1 MQVYLNYNSIKVGSF
16 IAASNATGT
25 IFDTDRIAV
34 MCHKAGFLAVFDYA
48 AASPYVD
55 INMNGVSNLSQI
67 HQHFQKLSLDD

>member
-1 MQVYLNYNSIKVGSF
+1 
-16 IAASNATGT
+16 
-25 IFDTDRIAV
+25 

-67 HQHFQKLSLDD
+67 HQHFQKLSLDDCHKIASEKSGKCLSKIYNNKEENSA